1 MLIALTCLS
10 EIVDLNL
17 FSFNMIPWLPGIVSP
32 PEPTVAPPCRPCPCM
47 QIDTQGIYQLQV
59 HCTEPHVKSGG
70 NLWLAADR
78 VREHFRGS
86 VKINQR
92 NEEISDL
99 LAPQSFPS
107 LRLIFMSIR
116 HEWSSQHRSARFME
130 RGLSPCSN
138 YPLPLNVLNVWTLRE
153 KDMAHHYLLCSL
165 KKKKWKERLVWARQ
179 CQVIF
184 IHHSSN

>member
-1 MLIALTCLS
+1 MVPRLR
-10 EIVDLNL
+10 
-17 FSFNMIPWLPGIVSP
+17 GIVRQ
-32 PEPTVAPPCRPCPCM
+32 PESTAPPPCRLCPCM
-47 QIDTQGIYQLQV
+47 QSDTLGIYQLQV
-59 HCTEPHVKSGG
+59 HCTQLHVKSGG

-78 VREHFRGS
+78 VRVRFRGS

-116 HEWSSQHRSARFME
+116 HEWSSQRYSTRFME

-138 YPLPLNVLNVWTLRE
+138 YLLPFECAECWNIKRKGHGTSLVSVQCGE
-153 KDMAHHYLLCSL
+153 KKT
-165 KKKKWKERLVWARQ
+165 KKEGVWARQ
-179 CQVIF
+179 RRTIF
-184 IHHSSN
+184 IHHRSN